1 MAIHSS
7 TPMETLQMLLA
18 QQLERS
24 PEEIRPETKLADI
37 DLDSLARIDLALS
50 LERCFDCQ
58 FEEGKVLKWRTVQD
72 IVAAIEEA

>member
-7 TPMETLQMLLA
+7 TTMGTLQMLLA

-24 PEEIRPETKLADI
+24 PEEIRPETKLEDI

-72 IVAAIEEA
+72 IVDAIEEV